1 MVFRLVT
8 YHPVAVSAGGSK
20 PPRGTKPTNTNNTME
35 STIII
40 NHEPIFVGEFETLD
54 IFNLI

>member
-20 PPRGTKPTNTNNTME
+20 PPRGTTPTNTNNTME

-40 NHEPIFVGEFETLD
+40 NHEAVYVGELD
-54 IFNLI
+54 IFDIFLK

>member
-8 YHPVAVSAGGSK
+8 YHPVAVSEGGSK

-40 NHEPIFVGEFETLD
+40 NHEAVYIGELD
-54 IFNLI
+54 IFDIFLK

>member
-1 MVFRLVT
+1 MVFRPLN
-8 YHPVAVSAGGSK
+8 YHPVAVSAGGPK

-40 NHEPIFVGEFETLD
+40 NHEAVYVGELD
-54 IFNLI
+54 IFDIFLK